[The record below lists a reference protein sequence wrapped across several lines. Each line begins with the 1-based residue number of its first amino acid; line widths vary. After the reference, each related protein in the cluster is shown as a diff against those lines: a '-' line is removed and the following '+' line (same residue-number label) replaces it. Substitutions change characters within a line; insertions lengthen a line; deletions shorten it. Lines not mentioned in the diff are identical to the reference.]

1 VTALFAG
8 ELFDFDLE
16 VEPILEVL
24 VGRVLE
30 QGLMEVMEEEEL
42 AVMRAHQRQMQ
53 ALRDAGKSRPLC
65 SSASSDGQCSAV
77 QCSGAPRSPTQRWQ
91 Q

>member
-1 VTALFAG
+1 
-8 ELFDFDLE
+8 

-42 AVMRAHQRQMQ
+42 AAMRAHQRQMQ
-53 ALRDAGKSRPLC
+53 ALRDAGAQGGHRRGRLLHPP
-65 SSASSDGQCSAV
+65 SSGGGSFGCRANCSALLALL
-77 QCSGAPRSPTQRWQ
+77 GLLGR
-91 Q
+91 

>member
-1 VTALFAG
+1 MPPCPCPTG
-8 ELFDFDLE
+8 ELFDFDVE

-42 AVMRAHQRQMQ
+42 AAMRAHQRQMQ
-53 ALRDAGKSRPLC
+53 ALRDAGKPASGRRPPWLLSMHC
-65 SSASSDGQCSAV
+65 GTVIMQLSDK
-77 QCSGAPRSPTQRWQ
+77 
-91 Q
+91 